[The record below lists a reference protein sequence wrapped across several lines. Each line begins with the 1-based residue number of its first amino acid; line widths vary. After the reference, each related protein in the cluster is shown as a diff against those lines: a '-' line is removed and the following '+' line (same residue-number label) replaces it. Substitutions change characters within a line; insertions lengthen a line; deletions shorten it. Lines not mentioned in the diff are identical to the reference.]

1 MLSSDQAQ
9 VSHRV
14 SWGVQGRMLVAQIME
29 LFPMSR
35 QRTGTEVA
43 QKKGLPPP
51 PGPEERG

>member
-14 SWGVQGRMLVAQIME
+14 SWGVRGRMLVAQIME
-29 LFPMSR
+29 LFPMSL

-43 QKKGLPPP
+43 QKGGLRPE
-51 PGPEERG
+51 PEERD